1 MLTEF
6 KTELQALIEA
16 SVKEAHPALEQYPS
30 VTLEIP
36 ADKVHGE
43 LSTNIAM
50 RLTKLAKK
58 DPMSIA
64 SGLCDVI
71 QKNLPKSSLKDKI
84 KSVEVKKPG
93 FVNFYFTA
101 GAFADILSDVF
112 KKGKDYG
119 RLAEG

>member
-58 DPMSIA
+58 DPMSVA
-64 SGLCDVI
+64 TELCGII
-71 QKNLPKSSLKDKI
+71 QKNLSKSPLKSKV

-93 FVNFYFTA
+93 FINFYLTVN
-101 GAFADILSDVF
+101 AF
-112 KKGKDYG
+112 
-119 RLAEG
+119 